1 MSWRTVVI
9 TKTSKLDYSLG
20 YMVVRDIE
28 NTVKIHISE
37 ISVLIV
43 ESTAVSLTAALLN
56 ELTQKKVKVI
66 FCDEKHSPAFELT
79 PYYGSHDCSL
89 KLKRQI
95 EWNVYIKQSVWTL
108 IVAEKIKNQ
117 AENLRGFGLEQYKK
131 LYDYI
136 DEIEFNDK
144 SNREGHSAKVYFN
157 AMFGK
162 DFSRNSD
169 APINSALNYGYS
181 LVLSVFNREVVS
193 NGYIT
198 TLGLFHDN
206 MFNQYN
212 LSCDLM
218 EPYRPFVDRVVKNM
232 NVQKFDKDEKK
243 IILNLLNDEVVID
256 GRKQTF
262 INSIKVY
269 CKSIFSALEDNNTD
283 LIRFPGNEL

>member
-1 MSWRTVVI
+1 
-9 TKTSKLDYSLG
+9 
-20 YMVVRDIE
+20 
-28 NTVKIHISE
+28 
-37 ISVLIV
+37 
-43 ESTAVSLTAALLN
+43 
-56 ELTQKKVKVI
+56 
-66 FCDEKHSPAFELT
+66 
-79 PYYGSHDCSL
+79 
-89 KLKRQI
+89 
-95 EWNVYIKQSVWTL
+95 
-108 IVAEKIKNQ
+108 
-117 AENLRGFGLEQYKK
+117 
-131 LYDYI
+131 
-136 DEIEFNDK
+136 
-144 SNREGHSAKVYFN
+144 
-157 AMFGK
+157 MFGK

-243 IILNLLNDEVVID
+243 IILNLLNDEVAID

-262 INSIKVY
+262 INSIKIY